1 MSTHFINL
9 LVGLNCKVMMK
20 IFVFCVCVFFFKY
33 VFICLYRVLV
43 AACRIFVAAGG
54 HAGLVALQHVGS

>member
-1 MSTHFINL
+1 M
-9 LVGLNCKVMMK
+9 MMK
-20 IFVFCVCVFFFKY
+20 IFVFCVCVFFKY

-54 HAGLVALQHVGS
+54 HVDLVALQHVGS